1 MPKPLANKEL
11 VVSDAVRKRMS
22 RTKPLRPDYQW
33 PKYHVVAEYLGDEE
47 HASHAAR
54 VEDKNRQQ
62 NYAMADYK
70 AFFLMFDDVRSIAA
84 INQTALML
92 AREFA
97 KHGLYYEP
105 YRIRKLCKKEGF
117 KDCQLKLVTTLLPPV
132 VRRDET

>member
-1 MPKPLANKEL
+1 
-11 VVSDAVRKRMS
+11 
-22 RTKPLRPDYQW
+22 
-33 PKYHVVAEYLGDEE
+33 
-47 HASHAAR
+47 
-54 VEDKNRQQ
+54 
-62 NYAMADYK
+62 
-70 AFFLMFDDVRSIAA
+70 MFDDVRSIAT

-132 VRRDET
+132 VRRDKT